1 MKTFVLVVAVLIM
14 VLGAGGIVHPSGL
27 VSLTG
32 HFRTSGAFYAVA
44 VGRIAVGLAMVR
56 AAPGSRLPGA
66 LRVAGYL
73 VVVAGVASALIG
85 LVAVERAD
93 ALIQWWAG
101 LGLGVVRFT
110 GVVMIGVGAFI
121 AYASV
126 PPRRSA

>member
-1 MKTFVLVVAVLIM
+1 MKTFVLVVGVLIM

-27 VSLTG
+27 ISLTG
-32 HFRTSGAFYAVA
+32 HFRTSGAFYGVA
-44 VGRIAVGLAMVR
+44 VVRIGIGLAMVR
-56 AAPGSRLPGA
+56 VAPSSRAPKA
-66 LRVAGYL
+66 LRIGGYL
-73 VVVAGVASALIG
+73 IVAAGVASALIG

-101 LGLGVVRFT
+101 LGLGVVRLT
-110 GVVMIGVGAFI
+110 GVVMLGVGAFI